1 MTLKKCIMT
10 NSTCY
15 KDQLDTNS
23 YYYWGNHKDKIGIV
37 VHSTGANNPYIKR
50 YVQPSDN
57 DSNYDSIIADIG
69 KNTNYND
76 WNHTER
82 AAGVHAFIGKNI
94 NDEIR
99 TYEVLPYEWSA
110 WGVGQGSKGSYNYAP
125 TAHIQFEICEDDLTD
140 ENYFYAV
147 MKESQEYCAYL
158 CNQFGWTSKNVC
170 CHAEAHER
178 GYGGNHADIKHW
190 LNIYGKTMD
199 WYRNEVQKLIDNN
212 FSTNTNTKY
221 IEYTIQKGD
230 SLSAIAKQYNTTV
243 TTLSEINN
251 IDNPN
256 QIYAGQVI
264 LIPTEN
270 EIIVQPQPEITPITT
285 NYFEYTI
292 QKGDNL
298 SKIAKTY
305 NTTVAVLCEINNI
318 EDKNKIYAGQI
329 ILIPA
334 AEATIEPQPEPT
346 QPEVLTK
353 EPYPGTAS
361 TGSDEDAKVM
371 WDYMLEKIGNEYG
384 VAGLMGNIQAES
396 NLRSNNLENSYEKK
410 ETINMN
416 DEEYTT
422 AVDNGTYTNF
432 IQDHAGYG
440 LAQWTYWSRKEWL
453 YNYSQECK
461 KSICDYQMQLEFLWK
476 ELSRDFK
483 KVVETLKTATSVR
496 EASDA
501 VLLGFEKPKNQG
513 EEYQERR
520 AAMGQTFYDKF
531 RIVIEEPKLEEK
543 PIIKEEEKPIVE
555 EEKPIVEEE
564 KPIIKEEEK
573 PIVEEEK
580 PIVEDILD
588 LGTVILLKD
597 DAKKT
602 NGSSIFFLFHLFKF
616 YIKQHRVENDQLIY
630 TIGIFKDFS
639 FFDFDIT
646 AENLIVVN

>member
-1 MTLKKCIMT
+1 MANDILKFET
-10 NSTCY
+10 NCPIFLEKGDAKITTPFGKSIPDYPTEGKTGSHY
-15 KDQLDTNS
+15 GLDLVRNIGYNTTATILAFEAGVVKEVRKNVEGIDRTKHTAGNYVKIEHENGYATRYLHLKYNS
-23 YYYWGNHKDKIGIV
+23 IPDNIVVGAKVAKGDKIGFMGN
-37 VHSTGANNPYIKR
+37 TGDSYGAHLHFEVWKNEERIDPTPYLL
-50 YVQPSDN
+50 
-57 DSNYDSIIADIG
+57 
-69 KNTNYND
+69 KNSFV
-76 WNHTER
+76 E
-82 AAGVHAFIGKNI
+82 
-94 NDEIR
+94 E
-99 TYEVLPYEWSA
+99 
-110 WGVGQGSKGSYNYAP
+110 
-125 TAHIQFEICEDDLTD
+125 
-140 ENYFYAV
+140 
-147 MKESQEYCAYL
+147 
-158 CNQFGWTSKNVC
+158 
-170 CHAEAHER
+170 
-178 GYGGNHADIKHW
+178 
-190 LNIYGKTMD
+190 
-199 WYRNEVQKLIDNN
+199 QK
-212 FSTNTNTKY
+212 SV

-230 SLSAIAKQYNTTV
+230 SLS
-243 TTLSEINN
+243 
-251 IDNPN
+251 
-256 QIYAGQVI
+256 
-264 LIPTEN
+264 
-270 EIIVQPQPEITPITT
+270 
-285 NYFEYTI
+285 
-292 QKGDNL
+292 
-298 SKIAKTY
+298 KIAKKY
-305 NTTVAVLCEINNI
+305 NTTVAELVEINNI
-318 EDKNKIYAGQI
+318 KDPDKINAGKV
-329 ILIPA
+329 ILIPVA
-334 AEATIEPQPEPT
+334 AGPVIKPEPEPK
-346 QPEVLTK
+346 PEEVPTK
-353 EPYPGTAS
+353 EAYPGTAS

-453 YNYSQECK
+453 YNYSQDCK

-483 KVVETLKTATSVR
+483 KVVNTLKTATSVR

-513 EEYQERR
+513 EEYQEKR

-531 RIVIEEPKLEEK
+531 HLVIEETPV
-543 PIIKEEEKPIVE
+543 IKQ
-555 EEKPIVEEE
+555 
-564 KPIIKEEEK
+564 
-573 PIVEEEK
+573 EEK

-597 DAKKT
+597 DAKMT

-646 AENLIVVN
+646 AENFIVVS

>member
-1 MTLKKCIMT
+1 MKLKQCIMT

-15 KDQLDTNS
+15 KDQLEKTINGKAN
-23 YYYWGNHKDKIGIV
+23 YYYWENHKDKVGIV

-50 YVQPSDN
+50 YVQPLSTDP
-57 DSNYDSIIADIG
+57 NYEEIIADIG
-69 KNTNYND
+69 KNPYDND
-76 WNHTER
+76 WNHKARE
-82 AAGVHAFIGKNI
+82 AGVHAFIGLNA
-94 NDEIR
+94 NDIIE
-99 TYEVLPYEWSA
+99 TYEVLPYKWAS
-110 WGVGQGSKGSYNYAP
+110 WGVGAGPNGSYNYSP
-125 TAHIQFEICEDDLTD
+125 TAHIQFEICEDGLDD
-140 ENYFYAV
+140 EDYFYGV

-158 CNQFGWTSKNVC
+158 CKKFGWTSENVC
-170 CHAEAHER
+170 CHYEAYKR
-178 GYGGNHADIKHW
+178 GYGGNHGDIEHW
-190 LNIYGKTMD
+190 LKIYDKTMD
-199 WYRNEVQKLIDNN
+199 WYREEVQKLIDE
-212 FSTNTNTKY
+212 NTEPTPEEKIQY
-221 IEYTIQKGD
+221 VEYKIQKGD
-230 SLSAIAKQYNTTV
+230 T
-243 TTLSEINN
+243 
-251 IDNPN
+251 
-256 QIYAGQVI
+256 
-264 LIPTEN
+264 
-270 EIIVQPQPEITPITT
+270 
-285 NYFEYTI
+285 
-292 QKGDNL
+292 L
-298 SKIAKTY
+298 SKIAKTN
-305 NTTVAVLCEINNI
+305 NTTVAVLTKLNNI
-318 EDKNKIYAGQI
+318 ADPNKIKAGAT
-329 ILIPA
+329 ILIPVA
-334 AEATIEPQPEPT
+334 AGPTIEPEPET
-346 QPEVLTK
+346 KPEEIPTK

-396 NLRSNNLENSYEKK
+396 SLRSNNLENSYEKK

-531 RIVIEEPKLEEK
+531 RIVIEEPKPEER
-543 PIIKEEEKPIVE
+543 PIVE
-555 EEKPIVEEE
+555 EEE

-573 PIVEEEK
+573 PIIEEEK

-597 DAKKT
+597 DAKMT

-646 AENLIVVN
+646 AENFIVIN